1 MENLFL
7 KLNFFWIKSMKNSY
21 IIIFFLI
28 LCRLVAQTEKIESDI
43 KFHNE
48 ELNKIRSEIAQ
59 FEKRIN
65 DSSNR
70 EKSEIERLNEIDE
83 EISLV
88 RNFIFR
94 LRKEEKSKEKLISE
108 AENIISEKELKHN
121 NLLNRY
127 AKRIVSTYK
136 KGRLSDLEKLLD
148 SKSWE
153 QAVYRAKY
161 LEIISN
167 YDKSLSS
174 EIKLNLNEI
183 NYQKKALQLELNEIK
198 KIDKEKIARKKWLE
212 QRRKIRTKQLDNLK
226 KDRQQ
231 MIVAMEER
239 KKAAGEMEK
248 IITSLERERAV
259 RIAELERKRKEIE
272 MVDSKPFKELK
283 GNLPWPIQGKVISQ
297 FGTFRNP
304 NLKTLIENTGI
315 DISANI
321 GGDVKS
327 IYDGIVTTI
336 TYIRGYGNTII
347 IDHGD
352 GFYSVYTHVT
362 DIEVEENSYVE
373 ALEIIAKVG
382 DSGSLDGVKLHF
394 EIWANREK
402 VNPQLWLKK
411 R

>member
-1 MENLFL
+1 
-7 KLNFFWIKSMKNSY
+7 MKTSY

-127 AKRIVSTYK
+127 AQRIVSTYK

-198 KIDKEKIARKKWLE
+198 KIDKEKITRKKWLE

-373 ALEIIAKVG
+373 ALETIAKVG